1 MSISVYAKE
10 RKLRRPAEVPRERSF
25 YHCRTPSN
33 IANVKG
39 IGEESA
45 ARPATLH
52 FVAAGR
58 VKLVYV

>member
-10 RKLRRPAEVPRERSF
+10 RRRPAEVPRERSF

-33 IANVKG
+33 VSNVKR

-58 VKLVYV
+58 VKLIYV